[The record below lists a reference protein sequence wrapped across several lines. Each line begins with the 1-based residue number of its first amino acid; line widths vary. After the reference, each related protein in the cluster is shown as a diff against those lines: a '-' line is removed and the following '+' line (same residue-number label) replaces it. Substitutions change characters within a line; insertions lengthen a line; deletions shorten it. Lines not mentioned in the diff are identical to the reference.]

1 MTGSEPNQYST
12 NSTSN
17 ALHRLAL
24 SRPILVCIAIFLIAV
39 VIRLIDSIVLRLDE
53 LLGEL
58 ILTKAL
64 GFGLV
69 LAFVWLVG
77 RKVRDIG
84 LHSDRLGQN
93 LLIGTVTTV
102 FAFIIGYT
110 VEILIASRQGPISV
124 SFGAIDP
131 KLGVTG
137 GFMFALWLVG
147 CNFVNSFMEEGLF
160 RGLMIP
166 LFRIKLSFWQTN
178 WLQAILFG
186 AWHLPWVIK
195 YLIIGE
201 IQTGGEI
208 ATSMLFNSIP
218 QMLIGLVWGYFYLKT
233 NSLWPCWISH
243 TIANSTSNLLHV
255 ASVQGLNS
263 GLPIRM
269 STYMIVMLLLI
280 PLVKRLTARYQ
291 MPEVEP
297 WK

>member
-1 MTGSEPNQYST
+1 MTSVFSAK
-12 NSTSN
+12 SFSF
-17 ALHRLAL
+17 
-24 SRPILVCIAIFLIAV
+24 S
-39 VIRLIDSIVLRLDE
+39 DSITVPTPSSIPLISAATRRRL
-53 LLGEL
+53 
-58 ILTKAL
+58 
-64 GFGLV
+64 
-69 LAFVWLVG
+69 
-77 RKVRDIG
+77 RDIG
-84 LHSDRLGQN
+84 LHSTRLGQS
-93 LLIGTVTTV
+93 LLIGTVTTLV
-102 FAFIIGYT
+102 AFVIGYG
-110 VEILIASRQGPISV
+110 VEILIGSRQGPVTI
-124 SFGAIDP
+124 FLGAIDP

-137 GFMFALWLVG
+137 GLMFALWMVG

-208 ATSMLFNSIP
+208 ATSVLFNSIP
-218 QMLIGLVWGYFYLKT
+218 QMLVGLVWGYFYLKT

-243 TIANSTSNLLHV
+243 TIANTSSNLLHV
-255 ASVQGLNS
+255 TTAQGLNS

-269 STYMIVMLLLI
+269 SVYMVVMLLTI
-280 PLVKRLTARYQ
+280 PLVKRLTAKHQ

-297 WK
+297 WR